1 MSADGPVQPVPGP
14 VNPPG
19 TPPSQPPVTYG
30 SPPPF
35 PAISDAVAI
44 YNGPERLYDFFIE
57 SHGSSL
63 PSRYVFFRDSTFQL
77 QFASARFG
85 IFTYP
90 GRYSR
95 TDATFTFHWNG
106 SGASAPWG
114 ATGILRGDTLDL
126 RYNLNMSM
134 SDFIDGSYI
143 LVR

>member
-1 MSADGPVQPVPGP
+1 M
-14 VNPPG
+14 NPG
-19 TPPSQPPVTYG
+19 TPPSQPPVTDG

-44 YNGPERLYDFFIE
+44 YIGPERLYDFFIP

-63 PSRYVFFRDSTFQL
+63 PTRYVFFRDSTFQL
-77 QFASARFG
+77 QFASARVG

-95 TDATFTFHWNG
+95 ADATITFQWDG
-106 SGASAPWG
+106 SGAGAPWG
-114 ATGILRGDTLDL
+114 ATGTLRGDTLTVQ
-126 RYNLNMSM
+126 YNMNMIM
-134 SDFIDGSYI
+134 SDFINGPYV